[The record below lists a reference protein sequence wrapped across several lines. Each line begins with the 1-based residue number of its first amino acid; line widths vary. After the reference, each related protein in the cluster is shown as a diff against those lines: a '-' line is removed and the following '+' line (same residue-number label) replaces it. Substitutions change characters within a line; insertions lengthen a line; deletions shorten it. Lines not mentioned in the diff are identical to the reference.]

1 MAFEEVGSKI
11 IIHKVTEYT
20 KDVSS
25 LQKGSEILQSGLQA
39 KAALEAQKMQQ
50 QIQDVYEPSEAI
62 IRREQR
68 RNKKQ
73 EEEQKHKD
81 QGKHTEGGSKDH
93 FAKDE
98 PRKIDIEI

>member
-1 MAFEEVGSKI
+1 MAFEEIGSKI
-11 IIHKVTEYT
+11 MIHKVTEYT

-25 LQKGSEILQSGLQA
+25 LQKGSEFLQSGLQA

-62 IRREQR
+62 IRRDQR

-73 EEEQKHKD
+73 DEEQKHKD
-81 QGKHTEGGSKDH
+81 QGKHAEGGNREH
-93 FAKDE
+93 IAKDE

>member
-1 MAFEEVGSKI
+1 MAFEEIGSKI
-11 IIHKVTEYT
+11 MIHKVTEYS

-25 LQKGSEILQSGLQA
+25 LQKGSELLQTGLQA
-39 KAALEAQKMQQ
+39 KVALEAQKMQQ

-73 EEEQKHKD
+73 EEEHKHKD
-81 QGKHTEGGSKDH
+81 QGKHTEGSGKEL
-93 FAKDE
+93 FTKDE

>member
-1 MAFEEVGSKI
+1 MAFEEIGSKI
-11 IIHKVTEYT
+11 MIHKVTEYT

-25 LQKGSEILQSGLQA
+25 MQKANEFMQSGLQA

-68 RNKKQ
+68 KNKKQ

-81 QGKHTEGGSKDH
+81 QGKRSDVGKEHL
-93 FAKDE
+93 AQDE